1 MIRIFHE
8 QEWIKKTKQRED
20 PPKYTYQ
27 IFFMRKLW
35 TNAIPGKDKMADIIF
50 HYHQV
55 GQSRY

>member
-1 MIRIFHE
+1 MFEIK

-35 TNAIPGKDKMADIIF
+35 TNAVPGKDRMADIIF

-55 GQSRY
+55 